1 MKIGD
6 VVRQNGR
13 LIEMKGRDFPTNLR
27 QLGVVIEI
35 HEDRGWPT
43 EYEKWNKWLGR
54 GVTVLWSSG
63 RIKRMAEN
71 ALEVVDEKR

>member
-13 LIEMKGRDFPTNLR
+13 LIEMKGRDFPTNLWR
-27 QLGVVIEI
+27 FGVVIEI
-35 HEDRGWPT
+35 HEDRGWPAK
-43 EYEKWNKWLGR
+43 YEKWNKWLGR
-54 GVTVLWSSG
+54 GVTVLWSNG